1 MSMDTQRLG
10 EALKTYGNGV
20 EMTTSDVDRMQRDL
34 HDRLGQGR
42 GPRRSRI
49 ILAAAAVL
57 LLVAGVVGGTVWLRR
72 PDTTAPAVPS
82 GPSGWGT
89 QDGMWFLSAQ
99 SGQSSQSGQP
109 PDALASV
116 RAAGTESDFPGAQ
129 PLVHPVTPAPA
140 WPWRMEGPNYVL
152 DATDQQG
159 QLCRNTAARHDQG
172 DGRTDFDSATL
183 DGPGCGGATS
193 APPSGAFRL
202 SPVSEASVEGA
213 RQVLDARS
221 GNTVTAPMTDPVQL
235 DGIWLLAGTG
245 VLLASDEADSGGSD
259 YLLDDDGDIDRNP
272 DVRGRLTVGSDGRIT
287 LTSSACADTV
297 MANTVLRGATAMTEL
312 VLTATVDADP
322 CNRFG
327 GQTAL
332 TWIRVL

>member
-1 MSMDTQRLG
+1 MSTDTHRLG
-10 EALKTYGNGV
+10 EALKTYANGV
-20 EMTTSDVDRMQRDL
+20 EMTASDVDRMQHEL

-42 GPRRSRI
+42 RPRRSRI

-57 LLVAGVVGGTVWLRR
+57 LLVAGVVGGTAWLRR
-72 PDTTAPAVPS
+72 PPTTAPAVPS

-89 QDGMWFLSAQ
+89 QDGIWFLTA
-99 SGQSSQSGQP
+99 QSSQSGQF

-152 DATDQQG
+152 DGTDQQG
-159 QLCRNTAARHDQG
+159 QLCRSTAARHDQG
-172 DGRTDFDSATL
+172 VGRTDFDSATL
-183 DGPGCGGATS
+183 EGPGCGGTTS
-193 APPSGAFRL
+193 GPPIGAFRL

-221 GNTVTAPMTDPVQL
+221 GNTVTAPITDPVQL

-245 VLLASDEADSGGSD
+245 VLLASDEANNGGSD
-259 YLLDDDGDIDRNP
+259 YLLDDDGNIDTSP
-272 DVRGRLTVGSDGRIT
+272 DDRGQLTVGSDGRIT
-287 LTSSACADTV
+287 LASPGCADTV
-297 MANTVLRGATAMTEL
+297 MANTVLRGATAMTDL
-312 VLTATVDADP
+312 VLTATVVADP

-332 TWIRVL
+332 SWIRVL